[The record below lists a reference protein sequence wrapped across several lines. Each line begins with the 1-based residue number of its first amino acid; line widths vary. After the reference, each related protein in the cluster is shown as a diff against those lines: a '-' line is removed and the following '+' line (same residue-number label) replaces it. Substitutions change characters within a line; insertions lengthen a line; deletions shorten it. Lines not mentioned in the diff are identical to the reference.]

1 MKKIVQMLLTVCMIV
16 LSAQVA
22 FANADK
28 VTIQEGADITTVKRI
43 AIAAPLYTPVDE
55 KAPNKEMLTQI
66 VADAS
71 WRKKI
76 EDAIYED
83 PESAVAISESCVT
96 AGIGVSALGLQ
107 FSTTVPI
114 FDSYPLTTI

>member
-1 MKKIVQMLLTVCMIV
+1 MKKFVQMLLTVCMIV

-55 KAPNKEMLTQI
+55 KAPNKDMQTHVL
-66 VADAS
+66 
-71 WRKKI
+71 R
-76 EDAIYED
+76 
-83 PESAVAISESCVT
+83 
-96 AGIGVSALGLQ
+96 L
-107 FSTTVPI
+107 
-114 FDSYPLTTI
+114 